1 MPKLPKELQKQ
12 KKAQMARVKGSS
24 ANKQGSTRAMR
35 RQLQKQGIDGMEQ
48 VDATR
53 VIIQCPDKQLVF
65 ENPQVIALKQQG
77 MTVHQVIGEPEEH
90 ELSEII
96 DDFST
101 SETSDEIVENIE
113 DEVENDETTISEAD
127 IKEQDIILVAAQA
140 GVSENEAK
148 TALEEADGDLARAI
162 LNLKTR

>member
-1 MPKLPKELQKQ
+1 
-12 KKAQMARVKGSS
+12 
-24 ANKQGSTRAMR
+24 
-35 RQLQKQGIDGMEQ
+35 
-48 VDATR
+48 
-53 VIIQCPDKQLVF
+53 
-65 ENPQVIALKQQG
+65 

-101 SETSDEIVENIE
+101 SETSDEIIENIE
-113 DEVENDETTISEAD
+113 DEVENDESTISEAD
-127 IKEQDIILVAAQA
+127 IKEQDIILVATQA
-140 GVSENEAK
+140 GVSESEAK